1 MLSFGE
7 ADVLLQKYASIP
19 TGLTFTRRLWQ
30 YGQIFV
36 YMLLLRLFDF
46 EGAFFVGHIEE
57 IRVMAHPFQRLADRP
72 GAVVMALAGAAAEK
86 QYVHFGTSL
95 KSI

>member
-46 EGAFFVGHIEE
+46 EGAFFFVGQIKLHKK
-57 IRVMAHPFQRLADRP
+57 
-72 GAVVMALAGAAAEK
+72 EK
-86 QYVHFGTSL
+86 IWNKELVLWQ
-95 KSI
+95 